1 MSAPAPAPE
10 TAPAPE
16 PTTPAPPAHPLLRAL
31 AAPRRWLRGLYDWT
45 MRWADKPHALAALF
59 LIALVE
65 SSVFPIPPD
74 VLLIAIVA
82 ASPRLWV
89 RSAALCTIGS
99 VVGAGVGYVIGT
111 AFMATL
117 GQRIVE
123 FYNAQHHWAKVV
135 ELYNSEWGI
144 WFLAAA
150 AFTPIPYK
158 VATIAAG
165 ATGMAFVPF
174 LLVSIL
180 GRGARFFLVAGLLRL
195 FGPAIRRTLEKN
207 FDLAA
212 LAFLV
217 LLVGGFLALK
227 YF

>member
-1 MSAPAPAPE
+1 MSAPAPEPE
-10 TAPAPE
+10 TAPPAEPPGAAVAP
-16 PTTPAPPAHPLLRAL
+16 HPVLRAL
-31 AAPRRWLRGLYDWT
+31 AAPRRWIRGLYDWT

-59 LIALVE
+59 LIAVVE

-82 ASPRLWV
+82 SSPRLWL
-89 RSAALCTIGS
+89 RSAALCTAGS
-99 VVGAGVGYVIGT
+99 VIGAAGGYLIGA

-117 GQRIVE
+117 GQSIVE

-135 ELYNSEWGI
+135 ELYNGEWGI

-174 LLVSIL
+174 LLVSL
-180 GRGARFFLVAGLLRL
+180 VGRAARFFLVAALLRV
-195 FGPAIRRTLEKN
+195 FGLAIRRTLEKN

-217 LLVGGFLALK
+217 LLVGGFLVLK